1 MGACVCSYMCVVVY
15 YMCVY
20 ACGSIFLCVWG
31 GRCIYLHMFACICV
45 SVCEFVRASICVL
58 LLLC

>member
-20 ACGSIFLCVWG
+20 ACGSVWG